1 MIRTLLVCVVMLL
14 LALIDVTATQQAAA
28 QEPSRFFYSGDGQ
41 IKLFGAK
48 TGASYNG
55 KYRQGQKYDTDAIK
69 AISRVFGAPYRS
81 NHNYISLRLIEFLD
95 LLQDRFAP
103 DGRLTITSG
112 YRNPSYNSSLRN
124 QGKLAARASL
134 HQYGMAADLKLKG
147 VSSKKI
153 WDYVKELGY
162 GGTGYYHGKTVHID
176 VGPARSWDEKTSG
189 VGTGISADN
198 KLIGIVS
205 DFDRYRIGE
214 IMTLRFIRMT
224 AFPIGVVKQF
234 ELIRPD
240 IQGRSNTV
248 VHQFVPSFANAT
260 SRECPLFT
268 SIDQMA
274 RIRWRISED
283 LPPGHYQIRTRF
295 CGQKWPDMPDAIT
308 TAEFEINRP

>member
-14 LALIDVTATQQAAA
+14 LALIDVTVTEQIGA
-28 QEPSRFFYSGDGQ
+28 QEPSRFFYSGDGY

-48 TGASYNG
+48 TGASYSG
-55 KYRQGQKYDTDAIK
+55 KYRQGQKYDTEAIK

-103 DGRLTITSG
+103 DSRLTITSG
-112 YRNPSYNSSLRN
+112 YRSPSYNSTLRD
-124 QGKLAARASL
+124 QGKLAAKASL

-153 WDYVKELGY
+153 WHYVKELGY

-189 VGTGISADN
+189 VGTGISVDN
-198 KLIGIVS
+198 KLIGIVT
-205 DFDRYRIGE
+205 DFDRYRSGE
-214 IMTLRFIRMT
+214 MITLRFIRMT
-224 AFPIGVVKQF
+224 AFPIGVVRRF

-240 IQGRSNTV
+240 IQGRSNTIV
-248 VHQFVPSFANAT
+248 SQFEPSFTNAT
-260 SRECPLFT
+260 SGECPLFT

-295 CGQKWPDMPDAIT
+295 CGTKWPDMPDAIT
-308 TAEFEINRP
+308 TAQFEINQP